1 MINRRALLAVALVL
15 FLSKLS
21 AAADVKRG
29 SVSDLFGSSHE
40 GIVVVA
46 HRGCHNPAPKH
57 GFGYAPESSLLALE
71 RCRRH
76 GGWHDGDGCPN
87 DR

>member
-1 MINRRALLAVALVL
+1 MINRRALLTVALVF
-15 FLSKLS
+15 FLPKLS
-21 AAADVKRG
+21 VAADKRG
-29 SVSDLFGSSHE
+29 SVSDLFGPSHE

-57 GFGYAPESSLLALE
+57 GLGYAPESSLLALE